1 MVDPCSDSG
10 SDDALPRI
18 LEALLLSAEQPLSL
32 DTLLRILGE
41 PLAVGRQDLRR
52 ALLALGERLHATS
65 ATELR
70 EVASGW
76 RIQVRD
82 EYAAW
87 VTKLWVEKPARMS
100 RAMLETLAIIVYRQ
114 PVTRGEIEDIRGVA
128 VSGNILRALVERG
141 WVREVGVRETPGRPA
156 LFGTTPQLLDDLNLK
171 SLDQLPALTD
181 IRDIDQLD
189 AALARLADAG
199 AAAEDAVAPAQEA
212 SAGAAAGASVH

>member
-171 SLDQLPALTD
+171 SLDQLPALPD